1 MGVPYSAWKGSLRGF
16 TLVELLVVIAI
27 IGILIALLLPA
38 VQAARESARRAQ
50 CQNNLKQIGLAVHNF
65 GSGRNFPP
73 ARIDDPTQPIPLQNK
88 WGRSSVHVFLLRYIE
103 QGNMAGQYELSLDY
117 RSAPT
122 STPAAAASNN
132 RAVVESQ
139 INTFL
144 CPSAPRTR
152 KANIP
157 VANPTPTNIPG
168 ERHPAGTGTPS
179 DYYVMNFIEY
189 DGNSDDHT
197 GPTSGYAAAQKG
209 LIKKFTGQPGCLAK
223 NVHNNV
229 AEIRDGLSNTFFM
242 VEDAGKPDLYRKGRM
257 VGAISA
263 QDAIWANYQNNIG
276 LSGASSSTG
285 EFTTSLTD
293 GWCAINCTNDSEI
306 YSFHPQGAHA
316 VMMDG
321 SVRFLKQTTAIE
333 VVAALMTKAGGEVIP
348 PPE

>member
-1 MGVPYSAWKGSLRGF
+1 MGVRYPRRKSSRRAF

-50 CQNNLKQIGLAVHNF
+50 CQNNLKQIGLALHNL

-73 ARIDDPTQPIPLQNK
+73 ARIDDPTQPGPRQNN
-88 WGRSSVHVFLLRYIE
+88 WGRSSVHAFLLRFIE
-103 QGNMAGQYELSLDY
+103 QGNMGNQYQLSLDY

-132 RAVVESQ
+132 RAMVESY

-157 VANPTPTNIPG
+157 ASNPTPTNIPG

-179 DYYVMNFIEY
+179 DYFIMNFIEY
-189 DGNSDDHT
+189 DGNADDHT
-197 GPTSGYAAAQKG
+197 GPASGYAAAQKG
-209 LIKKFTGQPGCLAK
+209 IIKRFTGQPGCLAK
-223 NVHNNV
+223 NVYNNV

-257 VGAISA
+257 VGGISA

-285 EFTTSLTD
+285 EFTTSRTD
-293 GWCAINCTNDSEI
+293 GWCAVNCTNDSEI
-306 YSFHPQGAHA
+306 YGFHPQGAHA

-321 SVRFLKQTTAIE
+321 SVRFLRQTIDIGI
-333 VVAALMTKAGGEVIP
+333 VAALLTKAGGEAV